1 MGRWVGR
8 WVGKNLSLWYD
19 EKISIAGGVVH
30 TTITRKIRSTE
41 SKCTLNQRKP
51 IVNSWEHCLENDQMV
66 INSGFPTV
74 NCRK

>member
-1 MGRWVGR
+1 MRWCWLEQTPVHD
-8 WVGKNLSLWYD
+8 VKKTKTSGKF
-19 EKISIAGGVVH
+19 
-30 TTITRKIRSTE
+30 
-41 SKCTLNQRKP
+41 NQRKP